1 MASMTSITQETLLSI
16 QIQVKSPSPLHAA
29 FSLSR
34 TGVSYVSRRRRK
46 DFRVVAED
54 GVGGWRF
61 TVVVVVVMRCV
72 EVFET
77 TRLVLEDDVQGV
89 DDAGDVCRGVLSV
102 ADPGR
107 SGVKATKTY
116 NRGRSTA
123 S

>member
-1 MASMTSITQETLLSI
+1 MASMTSMTQETLLSI
-16 QIQVKSPSPLHAA
+16 QFKSKALLNCMLLSL
-29 FSLSR
+29 SLSR

-89 DDAGDVCRGVLSV
+89 DDAGDV
-102 ADPGR
+102 
-107 SGVKATKTY
+107 
-116 NRGRSTA
+116 
-123 S
+123 

>member
-1 MASMTSITQETLLSI
+1 M
-16 QIQVKSPSPLHAA
+16 
-29 FSLSR
+29 
-34 TGVSYVSRRRRK
+34 
-46 DFRVVAED
+46 AED

-89 DDAGDVCRGVLSV
+89 DDAGDVSRGVLSV
-102 ADPGR
+102 ADPGT

>member
-1 MASMTSITQETLLSI
+1 MFLVVVGRIFAWWQ
-16 QIQVKSPSPLHAA
+16 
-29 FSLSR
+29 
-34 TGVSYVSRRRRK
+34 RRW
-46 DFRVVAED
+46 
-54 GVGGWRF
+54 GGWWRF
-61 TVVVVVVMRCV
+61 VVEVVLVVVVGY
-72 EVFET
+72 EVDDATPT

>member
-1 MASMTSITQETLLSI
+1 M
-16 QIQVKSPSPLHAA
+16 
-29 FSLSR
+29 
-34 TGVSYVSRRRRK
+34 
-46 DFRVVAED
+46 AED

-102 ADPGR
+102 VDLGR
-107 SGVKATKTY
+107 NGVKAAKTY

>member
-1 MASMTSITQETLLSI
+1 M
-16 QIQVKSPSPLHAA
+16 
-29 FSLSR
+29 
-34 TGVSYVSRRRRK
+34 
-46 DFRVVAED
+46 AED

-61 TVVVVVVMRCV
+61 TAVVVVVMRCV